1 VSAPRSAIGPRR
13 RRGLTPAQAAL
24 TVALIT
30 ALAAYLRLTHLDV
43 NPSWDGDEG
52 YNLNIVANLAAGH
65 VRMFA
70 LQFAFVQHPPLFF
83 VLGAAARR
91 LCGSDLV
98 ALRAVAVA
106 CGLTVPALLALAGRA
121 LGNTR
126 AGLLAAGVFAISPQ
140 IVIQN
145 RFAYTYNLLMPLTAA
160 VMLLLILVV
169 RGVRSSPVEAHPAG
183 ERAATNATDAHKR
196 RPYTPPGLVSRTVG
210 VGRATRADGRRE
222 WRLLTGAALLTGL
235 ALATD
240 QEGLYLLP
248 PLLVVA
254 FGWARRRGLAM
265 ALVLA
270 ALPSALYIGWML
282 ALRPAAFLFD
292 VGHTAGRVGG
302 GSPLVQL
309 YQLAY
314 NFAALL
320 RFDAWIPLGLAGLAL
335 ARQPR
340 QRGLLLAMVACL
352 LLVVL
357 KVRTPNPLF
366 RTAEPLWPFVAL
378 GLGLAGEALA
388 RRLAATVA
396 ALLPPSWP
404 GATWGRAVVL
414 LTLAPLA
421 LVTTV
426 DTLAA
431 ARGHF
436 TTPIE
441 SALPRS
447 PAAARAMAAWINSHS
462 QPTDLVLAMPQV
474 SWLLHCRTAELLQAV
489 AITGAG
495 TAFYPA
501 GLPSDRWAYDARPRA
516 ARYLVVDDFTRAW
529 IRENR
534 AERAIVQSARAR
546 WRVVYQGGEYTVY
559 ANPLYRRFRL
569 AQLAPPAPSRSY
581 RRSRLVRV
589 AQLAAAP
596 GRPRPGVR

>member
-1 VSAPRSAIGPRR
+1 MSASRSAIKPRR
-13 RRGLTPAQAAL
+13 RRGLTPAQAVL

-52 YNLNIVANLAAGH
+52 YNLNIAANLAAGH

-70 LQFAFVQHPPLFF
+70 LRFAFVQHPPLFF

-91 LCGSDLV
+91 LFGSDLV

-106 CGLTVPALLALAGRA
+106 GGLTVPALLALAGRA

-160 VMLLLILVV
+160 VMVLLLTLVR
-169 RGVRSSPVEAHPAG
+169 RGMRSLPIEAPPAG
-183 ERAATNATDAHKR
+183 ERAATGATGVHKG
-196 RPYTPPGLVSRTVG
+196 RPYTPQGLVSRTARG
-210 VGRATRADGRRE
+210 GRRE

-309 YQLAY
+309 YLLAY

-320 RFDAWIPLGLAGLAL
+320 RFDPWIPLGLAGLVL

-431 ARGHF
+431 ARGRF

-462 QPTDLVLAMPQV
+462 QPTDLVLAMPQI
-474 SWLLHCRTAELLQAV
+474 SWLLRCRTAELLQAV

-501 GLPSDRWAYDARPRA
+501 GLSSDRWAYDARPRA

-546 WRVVYQGGEYTVY
+546 WPVVYQGGEYTVY

>member
-1 VSAPRSAIGPRR
+1 VSASRSAIGPRR
-13 RRGLTPAQAAL
+13 RRGLIPAQAVL

-52 YNLNIVANLAAGH
+52 YNLNIAANLAAGH

-70 LQFAFVQHPPLFF
+70 LRFAFVQHPPLFF

-91 LCGSDLV
+91 LFGSDLV

-106 CGLTVPALLALAGRA
+106 GGLTVPALLALAGRA

-160 VMLLLILVV
+160 VMVLLLTLVR
-169 RGVRSSPVEAHPAG
+169 RGMRSLPIEAPPAA
-183 ERAATNATDAHKR
+183 ERAATGAHKG
-196 RPYTPPGLVSRTVG
+196 RPYTPQGLVSRTVRG
-210 VGRATRADGRRE
+210 GRRE

-309 YQLAY
+309 YLLAY

-320 RFDAWIPLGLAGLAL
+320 RFDPWIPLGLAGLVL

-388 RRLAATVA
+388 PRLAATVA
-396 ALLPPSWP
+396 ALLPSSWP

-431 ARGHF
+431 ARGRF

-462 QPTDLVLAMPQV
+462 QPNDLVLAMPQI

-546 WRVVYQGGEYTVY
+546 WPVVYQGGEYTVY

-581 RRSRLVRV
+581 RRSRLVQV

>member
-1 VSAPRSAIGPRR
+1 VSASRSAIGPRR
-13 RRGLTPAQAAL
+13 RRGLTPAQAVL

-52 YNLNIVANLAAGH
+52 YNLNIAANLAAGH

-70 LQFAFVQHPPLFF
+70 LRFAFVQHPPLFF

-91 LCGSDLV
+91 LFGSDLV

-106 CGLTVPALLALAGRA
+106 GGLTVPALLALAGRA

-160 VMLLLILVV
+160 VMVLLLTLVR
-169 RGVRSSPVEAHPAG
+169 RGMRSLPIEAPPAG
-183 ERAATNATDAHKR
+183 ERAATGAHKG
-196 RPYTPPGLVSRTVG
+196 RPYTPQGLGSRTARG
-210 VGRATRADGRRE
+210 GRRE

-240 QEGLYLLP
+240 QAGLYLLP

-270 ALPSALYIGWML
+270 TLPSALYIGWML

-309 YQLAY
+309 YLLAY

-320 RFDAWIPLGLAGLAL
+320 RFDPWIPLGLAGLVL

-431 ARGHF
+431 ARGRF

-462 QPTDLVLAMPQV
+462 QPTDLVLAMPQI
-474 SWLLHCRTAELLQAV
+474 SWLLRCRTAELLQAV

-501 GLPSDRWAYDARPRA
+501 GLSSDRWAYDARPRA

-546 WRVVYQGGEYTVY
+546 WPMVYQGGEYTVY

-569 AQLAPPAPSRSY
+569 AQLAPPVPSRSY

>member
-1 VSAPRSAIGPRR
+1 VSASRSAIGPRR
-13 RRGLTPAQAAL
+13 RRGLTPAQAVL

-52 YNLNIVANLAAGH
+52 YNLNIAANLAAGH

-70 LQFAFVQHPPLFF
+70 LRFAFVQHPPLFF

-91 LCGSDLV
+91 LFGSDLV

-106 CGLTVPALLALAGRA
+106 GGLTVPALLALAGRA
-121 LGNTR
+121 LGNTH

-160 VMLLLILVV
+160 VMVLLLTLVR
-169 RGVRSSPVEAHPAG
+169 RGMRSLPIEAPPAA
-183 ERAATNATDAHKR
+183 ERAATGAHKG
-196 RPYTPPGLVSRTVG
+196 RPYTPQGLGSRTARG
-210 VGRATRADGRRE
+210 GRRE
-222 WRLLTGAALLTGL
+222 WCLLTGAALLTGL

-309 YQLAY
+309 YLLAY

-320 RFDAWIPLGLAGLAL
+320 RFDPWIPLGLAGLVL

-388 RRLAATVA
+388 PRLAATVA
-396 ALLPPSWP
+396 ALLPSSWP

-431 ARGHF
+431 ARGRF

-462 QPTDLVLAMPQV
+462 QPTDLVLAMPQI

-516 ARYLVVDDFTRAW
+516 ARYLVVDDFTHAW

-546 WRVVYQGGEYTVY
+546 WPVVYQGGEYTVY